1 MHWVTGL
8 NPGTPLCH
16 RSWWAAPLPGELF
29 TLCNRGK
36 GNPQQQDSLMPSKEF
51 ISWAKIVWYGV
62 TEIWRDGMRPRRKG
76 KEPGHEQRREMM
88 WLTQKMSLSFI
99 LPQPVCNTA
108 AKVLL
113 AGTRGNKTWLLEH
126 AEIANSN
133 KLPESP
139 KQMVKICMSDF
150 IAPVQANGEDP
161 YVRFYCWFVFC
172 VCWAWRFFFPPSS
185 RIWLPLSKAPQQMP
199 N

>member
-62 TEIWRDGMRPRRKG
+62 TKIWRDGMRPRRKG

-126 AEIANSN
+126 AEIANRVTNCQSHQS
-133 KLPESP
+133 KWLRSVCQILLLLC
-139 KQMVKICMSDF
+139 KQMVKIHMSDF
-150 IAPVQANGEDP
+150 IADLV
-161 YVRFYCWFVFC
+161 FVC
-172 VCWAWRFFFPPSS
+172 VWLGGFFPPSS